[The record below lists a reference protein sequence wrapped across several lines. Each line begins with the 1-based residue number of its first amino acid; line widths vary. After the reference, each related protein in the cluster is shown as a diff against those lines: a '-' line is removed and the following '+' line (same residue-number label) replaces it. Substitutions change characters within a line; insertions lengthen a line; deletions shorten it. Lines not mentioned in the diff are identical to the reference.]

1 MTSVAVVAHRHKTL
15 GGGLQEF
22 RRRLESDIGAV
33 TLWCEV
39 DKSKLA
45 PEAATRCVDAG
56 ADLLIVW
63 GGDGTVQRVLGAVA
77 GADVTLGIIPA
88 GTANLLATN
97 LGIPRD
103 IEGALDVAL
112 HGARRDLDVGVVNGE
127 RFAVMAGAGLDAVMI
142 KEADGKFKQRL
153 GRLAYVVSGVRA
165 SGRSNTKM
173 TVDVDG
179 SRWFKGRA
187 GCVLF
192 GSMGTLTGGLVAF
205 PDADP
210 CDGELEI
217 GVVTAASRIQWA
229 RVLSRMVTKHP
240 DRTPLTRTTRGRKA
254 DVRFAKPTTYEL
266 DGGDRP
272 RTKKLKVRVEPRAV
286 RLAVPMREGSR

>member
-1 MTSVAVVAHRHKTL
+1 MTSVAVVAHRGKTL
-15 GGGLQEF
+15 GGGLQEL
-22 RRRLESDIGAV
+22 RSRLESDIGAV
-33 TLWCEV
+33 TMWCEV
-39 DKSKLA
+39 DKSRMA
-45 PEAATRCVDAG
+45 PEAAQRCVDGG

-77 GADVTLGIIPA
+77 GAEVTLGIIPA

-97 LGIPRD
+97 LGIPKD
-103 IEGALDVAL
+103 IGGALDVAL

-142 KEADGKFKQRL
+142 KDADGKFKERL

-165 SGRSNTKM
+165 SGRRNTKM
-173 TVDVDG
+173 IVDVDG

-210 CDGELEI
+210 CDGLLEI
-217 GVVTAASRIQWA
+217 GVVTADSRIQWA
-229 RVLSRMVTKHP
+229 RVVGRMATKHP
-240 DRTPLTRTTRGRKA
+240 DRTPLTRATRGRKA
-254 DVRFAKPTTYEL
+254 IVRFAKRTAYEL

-272 RTKKLKVRVEPRAV
+272 PTKKLKVRVEPGAV
-286 RLAVPMREGSR
+286 RIAVPVREGSK